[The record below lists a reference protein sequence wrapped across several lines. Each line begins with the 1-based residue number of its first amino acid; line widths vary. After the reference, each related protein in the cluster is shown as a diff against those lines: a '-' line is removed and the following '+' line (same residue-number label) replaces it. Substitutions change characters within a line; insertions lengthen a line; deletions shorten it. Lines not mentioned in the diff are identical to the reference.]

1 MMDTTQV
8 RGKLKQYIDKLSPE
22 KLILVADFFQDL
34 EAEENI
40 DATEELLNIKGFES
54 AFAKAIKEVE
64 EGKLTNW
71 REIRKDV

>member
-1 MMDTTQV
+1 MNTTQI
-8 RGKLKQYIDKLSPE
+8 RSDLKQCIDKFSPE

-40 DATEELLNIKGFES
+40 DATEELLNIEGFES
-54 AFAKAIKEVE
+54 AFAKANQEVK
-64 EGKLTNW
+64 EGKVTNW